1 MQFEQVR
8 VMLTDR
14 FGPTSVH
21 QTNHLLQLA
30 FPHISRKRLT
40 VLTGLRP
47 RSPSGTTSLHSQS
60 TPESS
65 LEAGQP
71 TAMSL
76 SDGKFVGP
84 SAGEILPIY

>member
-1 MQFEQVR
+1 MF
-8 VMLTDR
+8 MDR

-30 FPHISRKRLT
+30 FPRIYKLEET

-47 RSPSGTTSLHSQS
+47 RSPSGTTSLHPQS

-71 TAMSL
+71 TVMSL
-76 SDGKFVGP
+76 HPQSTPEYSVE
-84 SAGEILPIY
+84 AG